1 MAKQTKPRGRAV
13 DDWLDELK
21 DIPIDREERRR
32 EMLRRKGVA
41 NAVAAAKAVE
51 PMLKEAFAER

>member
-1 MAKQTKPRGRAV
+1 MAKQTKPRGRRV
-13 DDWLDELK
+13 DWLDELK

-32 EMLRRKGVA
+32 EMLRRKGAA
-41 NAVAAAKAVE
+41 NAAAAAKVVE

>member
-1 MAKQTKPRGRAV
+1 MAKQTKPRGRRV
-13 DDWLDELK
+13 DWLDELK